1 METAAA
7 MTAAAMAAAAKTAAA
22 KSAQESSAR
31 CGVVLVH
38 VLLRMRLR
46 ILTKTST
53 GLVGTRSLE
62 FRERKELL
70 EEKYLRRT
78 RSLGEREEEEGE
90 ALGLP
95 VLLFL
100 LLFQVLVS
108 WVQVLLFLESSS
120 AMEYVADVVL

>member
-1 METAAA
+1 
-7 MTAAAMAAAAKTAAA
+7 MTAAAMAAAAKTAAAKTAAAMTAAA

-78 RSLGEREEEEGE
+78 RSLGDRKID
-90 ALGLP
+90 
-95 VLLFL
+95 
-100 LLFQVLVS
+100 QI
-108 WVQVLLFLESSS
+108 
-120 AMEYVADVVL
+120 DR